1 MRISDWSSDVCSS
14 DLRADG
20 PRAGRI
26 PYGTYRSLPRSC
38 PGKIWHRVSRKDHG
52 CDFRTFVGESL
63 FGTMRPAA
71 RPGNEDTARSWRHTD
86 HSECPEE
93 GRTTV
98 RELSGRAAATG
109 EPVRCP
115 YHAKERKD
123 RDCTQKS
130 MA

>member
-38 PGKIWHRVSRKDHG
+38 PGTIWHRVSRKDHG
-52 CDFRTFVGESL
+52 CDFRNFVGERL

-71 RPGNEDTARSWRHTD
+71 RPGNADPARSWRHTD
-86 HSECPEE
+86 HSACPEA
-93 GRTTV
+93 GRPAV
-98 RELSGRAAATG
+98 RARDEIGQASYR
-109 EPVRCP
+109 
-115 YHAKERKD
+115 ERVCRSVKI
-123 RDCTQKS
+123 S
-130 MA
+130 VVAE